1 MRGFWLI
8 FLLFLTLKGFSQD
21 STFIKVSAV
30 VDTIPKTY
38 KSSYKVLARKLC
50 DSLKGE
56 EEKAKAIA
64 LWIIKNIDY
73 DVKMYEKGN
82 FKKQKSNEVLKK
94 RKGICEGYSNLFKD
108 MCEQVGVRTYV
119 VTGYSKAGNFE
130 PGDILVREDHAWN
143 AVQIKGKWYLV
154 DLTWAAGDI
163 ELKPRMFR
171 RYLSIYLGFPFKEK
185 RKYVRKPNYKYLFAE
200 PSFLIVDHLP
210 VNDWWQLMQ
219 HTVPVQIFEKDSA
232 EIKKYIQEGKG
243 PLSSFD
249 KDIANYEEMDEPMRV
264 LEKSKKAHQFNPKN
278 FQTPAQ
284 GKLQHAVDVFRIT
297 YVRMIPNS
305 KKIVIYDSCLIEI
318 QACISDLDS
327 YDKITVKERD
337 VRIKKNEKYSAE
349 SLKLMDNLSKTNEK
363 RKKMIGTQLSSIK
376 SELIKLEQEENNLKL
391 ELVSISKKK
400 TPETGKKFQEKKMSG
415 ILKKMSALNDNNIF
429 LSEKI
434 SAEKST
440 DNANESKKTSAAA
453 INTSTL
459 LASTI
464 FQKVM
469 YRNFFNWHLKYYLDS
484 LQKKENSLSTS
495 CDSLIQIINKNY
507 TAANSRNKNLLN
519 FNSSLKKNS
528 NSTFDLYKK
537 LYESITDSVVNAHNY
552 NEKFQELK
560 NKVGTL
566 NNERITEIASKEK
579 LLNDEIRSFENILK
593 NLEKTDEWIK
603 KERKT
608 EGLRVK
614 KCKGFY
620 YEFCTRE
627 LNRSAY
633 YKDKIRKLKQ
643 GIEKHQAFCK
653 KQED

>member
-1 MRGFWLI
+1 
-8 FLLFLTLKGFSQD
+8 
-21 STFIKVSAV
+21 
-30 VDTIPKTY
+30 
-38 KSSYKVLARKLC
+38 
-50 DSLKGE
+50 
-56 EEKAKAIA
+56 
-64 LWIIKNIDY
+64 
-73 DVKMYEKGN
+73 
-82 FKKQKSNEVLKK
+82 
-94 RKGICEGYSNLFKD
+94 
-108 MCEQVGVRTYV
+108 EQVGIRAYV
-119 VTGYSKAGNFE
+119 VTGYSKACNYE

-154 DLTWAAGDI
+154 DLTWAAGNI

-232 EIKKYIQEGKG
+232 EIKKYIKEGNG

-249 KDIANYEEMDEPMRV
+249 RDIANFEEMDEPMRV

-284 GKLQHAVDVFRIT
+284 GKLQHAIEVFKIT
-297 YVRMIPNS
+297 YVRMIPNA
-305 KKIVIYDSCLIEI
+305 KKIEIYDSCLIEI
-318 QACISDLDS
+318 QACINNLDS

-337 VRIKKNEKYSAE
+337 VRVKKNEKYSAE
-349 SLKLMDNLSKTNEK
+349 SLKAMDNLTKANEK
-363 RKKMIGTQLSSIK
+363 RKKMISTQLSSIK
-376 SELIKLEQEENNLKL
+376 SELIKLEQEQNNLKL
-391 ELVSISKKK
+391 ELVSISEKK

-415 ILKKMSALNDNNIF
+415 ILKKISALNDKNSFIND
-429 LSEKI
+429 KI
-434 SAEKST
+434 STEKST
-440 DNANESKKTSAAA
+440 ENASEARRTSATA
-453 INTSTL
+453 INTSAL
-459 LASTI
+459 LANTI

-484 LQKKENSLSTS
+484 LQNKENSLSTS

-507 TAANSRNKNLLN
+507 SAANTRNKNLLN
-519 FNSSLKKNS
+519 YNSSLKKNN
-528 NSTFDLYKK
+528 NSIFDLYKK
-537 LYESITDSVVNAHNY
+537 LYESVTDSVVSANNY
-552 NEKFQELK
+552 GDKFQELK
-560 NKVGTL
+560 NKVSEL
-566 NNERITEIASKEK
+566 NNARLAEIASKEK
-579 LLNDEIRSFENILK
+579 LLNDEIISFETILK
-593 NLEKTDEWIK
+593 NLEKTDQWIK

-653 KQED
+653 KQEN

>member
-1 MRGFWLI
+1 MRAFWLI
-8 FLLFLTLKGFSQD
+8 ILLLFTCKGFSQD
-21 STFIKVSAV
+21 STFTKVSKA
-30 VDTIPKTY
+30 VDTVPKTY

-73 DVKMYEKGN
+73 DVKMYEKGH
-82 FKKQKSNEVLKK
+82 FKKQKSDEVLKK
-94 RKGICEGYSNLFKD
+94 KKAICEGYSNLFKD
-108 MCEQVGVRTYV
+108 MCEQVGIRAYV
-119 VTGYSKAGNFE
+119 VTGYSKAGNYE

-163 ELKPRMFR
+163 ELKPRMLR

-185 RKYVRKPNYKYLFAE
+185 RKYVRKPIYKYLFAE

-219 HTVPVQIFEKDSA
+219 HTVTVQIFEKDSA
-232 EIKKYIQEGKG
+232 EIKKYMQEAKG

-264 LEKSKKAHQFNPKN
+264 LEKSKKAHQFNPQN
-278 FQTPAQ
+278 FQTPAD
-284 GKLQHAVDVFRIT
+284 GKLQHAVEVFKIT
-297 YVRMIPNS
+297 YIKMMVNS
-305 KKIVIYDSCLIEI
+305 KKVIVYDSCLLEI
-318 QACISDLDS
+318 QSCLNDLDS
-327 YDKITVKERD
+327 YDKITIKERD
-337 VRIKKNEKYSAE
+337 MRVKKNEKYSAE
-349 SLKLMDNLSKTNEK
+349 SLKSMDNLSKASEK
-363 RKKMIGTQLSSIK
+363 RKEMISTQLISIK
-376 SELIKLEQEENNLKL
+376 NELIRLEQEKNNLKL
-391 ELVSISKKK
+391 ELVGINERK
-400 TPETGKKFQEKKMSG
+400 TPEAGKKFQEKKMSG
-415 ILKKMSALNDNNIF
+415 ILKKMSALNDKNTF

-434 SAEKST
+434 NAEKST
-440 DNANESKKTSAAA
+440 DNANESRKTNAAT
-453 INTSTL
+453 INTSEL
-459 LASTI
+459 LANTI
-464 FQKVM
+464 FQKM
-469 YRNFFNWHLKYYLDS
+469 MCRNFFNWHLKYYLDS

-507 TAANSRNKNLLN
+507 SAANSRNKNLLN
-519 FNSSLKKNS
+519 FNSSLKKNN
-528 NSTFDLYKK
+528 NSSFDLYKK
-537 LYESITDSVVNAHNY
+537 LYESITDSVINANNY

-566 NNERITEIASKEK
+566 NNERMAEIASKEK
-579 LLNDEIRSFENILK
+579 LLNDEITSFENILK